1 MELATSTC
9 LFPSKRL
16 GGRISLVDSI
26 KMCYECGYR
35 NIDLNFCAASNKAS
49 GHELSGNDWEK
60 KVDEIGEL
68 GSKLNIK
75 FTQSHAPFDSNF
87 WRNDDKGTTAE
98 KREWYMETVHRS
110 IIASARLGV
119 KWAIIHAQTDSL
131 RGDMSFEQNIKSN
144 IEFYTPIVEWAK
156 KYGTG
161 IAVENMA
168 EFDPIKT
175 KHRFT
180 ATVEEQIAI
189 IDALNDEA
197 VGGCWDFGHAE
208 MVYKNQVT
216 PLRKLGKRL
225 KATHVQE
232 SDGQNDN
239 HYLPFV
245 LGTTNWEELMPLLKE
260 INYQGDFTFEI
271 HGSYKHI
278 PDDLLIETGK
288 FSYKVGMYL
297 IDLYNKA

>member
-16 GGRISLVDSI
+16 GGRTTLIDSI
-26 KMCYECGYR
+26 NMCYECGYR
-35 NIDLNFCAASNKAS
+35 IIDLNFCAASNKLS
-49 GHELSGNDWEK
+49 KHELVGDDWEAK
-60 KVDEIGEL
+60 INEIGEL
-68 GSKLNIK
+68 GAKLGVT
-75 FTQSHAPFDSNF
+75 FSQSHPPFDSNF
-87 WRNDDKGTTAE
+87 WRSDSTGTTGE
-98 KREWYMETVHRS
+98 KREWYMESVHRS

-119 KWAIIHAQTDSL
+119 KWAIIHAQTDSQ
-131 RGDMSFEQNIKSN
+131 RGDQSFEQNIKAN
-144 IEFYTPIVEWAK
+144 IEFYSPIVEWAK

-175 KHRFT
+175 KLRFT
-180 ATVEEQIAI
+180 AIVEEQIAL
-189 IDALNDEA
+189 IDALNDVA

-208 MVYKNQVT
+208 MVYRNQV
-216 PLRKLGKRL
+216 PALRKLGKRL

-232 SDGQNDN
+232 SDGKDDN
-239 HYLPFV
+239 HYLPYIH
-245 LGTTNWEELMPLLKE
+245 GKTNWEELMPLLKE
-260 INYQGDFTFEI
+260 IDYQGDFTYEV
-271 HGSYKHI
+271 HGSYKNI
-278 PDDLLIETGK
+278 PADLLIEAGK